1 MRVQGA
7 LRALNWETLRVQR
20 FCCLLLLSA
29 AILMAGACT
38 TREERQPQP
47 HFRPTATVK
56 DIMVSIIDP
65 EADVLWNAVA
75 TIVSATGTEEREPRT
90 DEEWAAV
97 RQSAI
102 QLVEATNLLRVPG
115 RLVARPGEKSENPRI
130 ELQPETI
137 QKLIA
142 EDPAT
147 WTALVDR
154 LHDAAAPALNAIN
167 AKNAKGLFD
176 AGEHIENACEA
187 CHQHYWYPPEGA
199 AAWKMEPAPAETKAA
214 GASTQVS
221 KGGTIKGHVRVNGKL
236 PGNPI
241 IRMGMDPGCAKLN
254 AGKRPVQEIVVAT
267 ADGSLANVF
276 VSLQGSFPASP
287 VPAEPVTIDQRACMY
302 VPRVVGARVG
312 QMLQVRNSDEL
323 LHNVHGLSTHSNSFN
338 VSQPKAGIVQQ
349 LQLKDAEI
357 MLRVTC
363 DVHRW
368 MTAFVGV
375 VNHPYFATSN
385 VAGDYTITNVPEG
398 TYTIQAWHERYGVV
412 TQQVR
417 VTAGATTAIDFAY

>member
-1 MRVQGA
+1 MRLFCHLVVSSA
-7 LRALNWETLRVQR
+7 LVLAV
-20 FCCLLLLSA
+20 
-29 AILMAGACT
+29 GACRARDD
-38 TREERQPQP
+38 REPQPQ
-47 HFRPTATVK
+47 FRPTATVK

-75 TIVSATGTEEREPRT
+75 TIVSAAGTEEREPRT
-90 DEEWAAV
+90 DEEWTAV
-97 RQSAI
+97 QRSAV

-130 ELQPETI
+130 ELHPETI

-142 EDPAT
+142 EDPVT

-154 LHDAAAPALNAIN
+154 LHDAALPALNAVN
-167 AKNAKGLFD
+167 ARNAKGLFD
-176 AGEHIENACEA
+176 AGEKIENACEA

-199 AAWKMEPAPAETKAA
+199 AAWKLEPAAPDTNTADT
-214 GASTQVS
+214 SVRVS
-221 KGGTIKGHVRVNGKL
+221 KGGTIKGHIRVKGPL
-236 PGNPI
+236 PGNPV
-241 IRMGMDPGCAKLN
+241 IRMGMDPMCAKLN

-276 VSLQGSFPASP
+276 VSLQGSFPATP
-287 VPAEPVTIDQRACMY
+287 VPTEPVTIDQRACVY

-312 QMLQVRNSDEL
+312 QTVRVRNSDEL
-323 LHNVHGLSTHSNSFN
+323 LHNVHGLSAHENSFN
-338 VSQPKAGIVQQ
+338 LSQPKAGIVHEIH
-349 LQLKDAEI
+349 LKNPEI

-368 MTAFVGV
+368 MTAFIGV
-375 VNHPYFATSN
+375 VSHPYFATSSA
-385 VAGDYTITNVPEG
+385 AGTYAIENVPEG

-412 TQQVR
+412 TQSVR
-417 VTAGATTAIDFAY
+417 VTAGATSVADFAY